1 MLISSLICW
10 RHSFICNISLEMSK
24 NKKKFNENSYYWR
37 RKSSYLLNELSN
49 FNYIFRK
56 DEAYD
61 NINIILV
68 SLSLSLGYS
77 FLEKPQGGV
86 NLTLPPSLPNGVF
99 RVNSFIRRTI
109 SLKTFIHSRTRKEE
123 KFHILNIFKVHFS
136 RNSLTNEKCFSTRL
150 YFRIFKPLSVALRLQ
165 AASKLLKI
173 LH

>member
-1 MLISSLICW
+1 MLT
-10 RHSFICNISLEMSK
+10 SFVYLQHFFGNV
-24 NKKKFNENSYYWR
+24 KKLKKINENSYYWR

-56 DEAYD
+56 DVAYD

-68 SLSLSLGYS
+68 SLSLALGYS
-77 FLEKPQGGV
+77 FLEKPQGGSIWPSPF
-86 NLTLPPSLPNGVF
+86 PPSLPNGVF

-123 KFHILNIFKVHFS
+123 KFHILNIFKVHFL
-136 RNSLTNEKCFSTRL
+136 RNTLTNEKCFSTRL
-150 YFRIFKPLSVALRLQ
+150 YFGIFKLLSVALRLQ